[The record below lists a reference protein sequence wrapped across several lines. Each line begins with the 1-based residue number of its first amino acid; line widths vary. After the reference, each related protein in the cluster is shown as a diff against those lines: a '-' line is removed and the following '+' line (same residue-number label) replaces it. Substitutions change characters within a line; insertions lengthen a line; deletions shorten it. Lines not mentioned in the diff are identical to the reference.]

1 MSDLKV
7 KLIPVEGTRG
17 LKTLGPPP
25 MVIEELIPVGSI
37 TLVSGQPY
45 SGKTFFALEAARAVA
60 TGSLFMGKWKVERP
74 GNVLIVEQDS
84 PKYDTGRALWAM
96 LAEQAAAEDP
106 ALVEDEG
113 SIVDPIYTAW
123 HPGLDLSS
131 RLDALRIAA
140 TANSLHTWRGLRDY
154 PYAAVDNEGN
164 VTHEWEEIDDGYYG
178 VSLIILDSSRSLHRG
193 EENESG
199 DMEQVLQNIKLIREK
214 TGAAIILI
222 AHDNAAG
229 EKTRGST
236 AIPAGVDTEYA
247 VTKRRRNKDHGV
259 FIRKARAIA
268 PQEFR
273 YTITTA
279 AGDAGVTKSVEF
291 KEYIEEAVE
300 EQPEEEGKRE
310 VLMRFIASGPKELK
324 RDLEPWSLA
333 ENVSAR
339 TLKTY
344 LGDAVQTGYLTVTYR
359 QEGRSRFAVYA
370 VKGAV

>member
-1 MSDLKV
+1 
-7 KLIPVEGTRG
+7 
-17 LKTLGPPP
+17 
-25 MVIEELIPVGSI
+25 
-37 TLVSGQPY
+37 VSGQPY

-199 DMEQVLQNIKLIREK
+199 DMEQVLQN
-214 TGAAIILI
+214 
-222 AHDNAAG
+222 
-229 EKTRGST
+229 
-236 AIPAGVDTEYA
+236 
-247 VTKRRRNKDHGV
+247 
-259 FIRKARAIA
+259 
-268 PQEFR
+268 
-273 YTITTA
+273 
-279 AGDAGVTKSVEF
+279 
-291 KEYIEEAVE
+291 
-300 EQPEEEGKRE
+300 
-310 VLMRFIASGPKELK
+310 
-324 RDLEPWSLA
+324 
-333 ENVSAR
+333 
-339 TLKTY
+339 
-344 LGDAVQTGYLTVTYR
+344 
-359 QEGRSRFAVYA
+359 
-370 VKGAV
+370 